1 MLSDGC
7 DKSIDTVES
16 VRRGGGDFIASVLWQ
31 NVYIAQEFNE
41 SCHWLAARKIL
52 RYGILRMARNA
63 SKKFMVGF

>member
-7 DKSIDTVES
+7 DKSIDTVGS
-16 VRRGGGDFIASVLWQ
+16 VRRGGGTLLQVRRQ
-31 NVYIAQEFNE
+31 NVYIAQGFNE